1 MLNKSGII
9 KADYATPKQILADP
23 NLQFSVGCLV
33 PADIGNSKAG
43 TPIYVDLSN
52 INVVCK
58 KVDNTTTFANA
69 VLLHD
74 VDVSN
79 GNTNGTALIFGFV
92 DLNKVDTTTQTL
104 LETALS
110 NTSAT
115 KLITLVKY
123 NG

>member
-9 KADYATPKQILADP
+9 KAEYATPKQILADP

-33 PADIGNSKAG
+33 PANIGNTKAG
-43 TPIYVDLSN
+43 TPIHVDLSN
-52 INVVCK
+52 INVACK
-58 KVDNTTTFANA
+58 KVDNTATFANA

-79 GNTNGTALIFGFV
+79 GQTNGTALIFGFV

-104 LETALS
+104 LKTALS
-110 NTSAT
+110 TDGAT
-115 KLITLVKY
+115 KLITLVNY